1 MGQEKRLGRRTWNS
15 VGFLAVTV
23 TVLLTL
29 VSAWYMVRTPSD
41 NLPFN
46 AIITMVFD
54 ITGMC
59 VCIIL
64 LLTALFD
71 HRMNMA
77 TVYFIALI
85 MLDGLL
91 LFWEFMTWELDGDPE
106 HVLLNKMVNYYVY
119 GFILFILMTYWLYLR
134 QILPIDEDYDRANNA
149 YLFFFLVGMVFIATN
164 PFTDAL
170 FTVDPETGAY
180 ERGDLFWVNY
190 IGPVGMMI
198 LNAYV
203 AYLYCEPA
211 RQKVAV
217 VSYALLPM
225 VAAIAQ
231 LFTYGIGLTCI
242 SLVIATLLMYGNF
255 YVERGHELSSKSA
268 ELMEQNV
275 TMLLSQ
281 IQPYFLYTSIKSIAR
296 IEGNPP
302 ETKEALKDFGKYL
315 KGNLNTITQT
325 APIRFSK
332 EMEHVQTYV
341 GLEKMRFKEKLRIEY
356 NIQSSDF
363 DIPALTLQ
371 MLVEN
376 AIKHG
381 ITIRENGGTV
391 NVLTFDDAD
400 NHVIIVSDNGVGFD
414 TSAPPADDSRS
425 HVGIINIRQR
435 LKEMVD
441 GTLEIDSEIGKG
453 TVATIRIPKNHG
465 TI

>member
-1 MGQEKRLGRRTWNS
+1 MGQEKRLSHRTWNT
-15 VGFLAVTV
+15 VGFLSVAV

-29 VSAWYMVRTPSD
+29 VSAWFMIHASSDGLPS
-41 NLPFN
+41 N

-54 ITGMC
+54 IAGMC

-71 HRMNMA
+71 HRMNLA
-77 TVYFIALI
+77 TVYFIAVI

-91 LFWEFMTWELDGDPE
+91 LFWEFMTWELDGKPE
-106 HVLLNKMVNYYVY
+106 HVVLNKMVNYYVY
-119 GFILFILMTYWLYLR
+119 GFILFTLMTYWLYLR
-134 QILPIDEDYDRANNA
+134 QILVIDQDYERTNSA
-149 YLFFFLVGMVFIATN
+149 YIFFFLIGMVFIATN
-164 PFTDAL
+164 PFTDAV
-170 FTVDPETGAY
+170 FTVDSETGLY
-180 ERGDLFWVNY
+180 ERGDLFWITY
-190 IGPVGMMI
+190 IGPLGMMVI
-198 LNAYV
+198 NAYV
-203 AYLYCEPA
+203 AFTYCEPV

-217 VSYALLPM
+217 VSYALLPLL
-225 VAAIAQ
+225 AAFLQ
-231 LFTYGIGLTCI
+231 LFSYGIGLTCI
-242 SLVIATLLMYGNF
+242 ALVISTLLMYGNF

-268 ELMEQNV
+268 ELQEQNV

-281 IQPYFLYTSIKSIAR
+281 IQPYFLYTSLKSIGR

-302 ETKEALKDFGKYL
+302 ETKEALKDFGRYL

-325 APIRFSK
+325 APIPFVK

-341 GLEKMRFKEKLRIEY
+341 GLEKMRFKEKIRIEY
-356 NIQSSDF
+356 NIHSNDF

-381 ITIRENGGTV
+381 ITIKEEGGTV
-391 NVLTFDDAD
+391 HILTFDDAND
-400 NHVIIVSDNGVGFD
+400 HVIIVSDDGVGFD
-414 TSAPPADDSRS
+414 TSVPPEDETRS

-435 LKEMVD
+435 LKEMLN

-453 TVATIRIPKNHG
+453 TIATVRIPKNPG
-465 TI
+465 I

>member
-1 MGQEKRLGRRTWNS
+1 MGQEKRLSHRTWNT
-15 VGFLAVTV
+15 VGFLSVTV

-29 VSAWYMVRTPSD
+29 VSAWFMVRASSDGLPS
-41 NLPFN
+41 N

-54 ITGMC
+54 IAGMC

-71 HRMNMA
+71 HRMNLA
-77 TVYFIALI
+77 TVYFIAVI

-91 LFWEFMTWELDGDPE
+91 LFWEFMTWELDGKPE
-106 HVLLNKMVNYYVY
+106 HVVLNKMVNYYVY
-119 GFILFILMTYWLYLR
+119 GFILFTLLTYWLYLR
-134 QILPIDEDYDRANNA
+134 QILVIDQDYERTNSA
-149 YLFFFLVGMVFIATN
+149 YIFFFLIGMVFIATN
-164 PFTDAL
+164 PFTDAV
-170 FTVDPETGAY
+170 FTVDSETGLY
-180 ERGDLFWVNY
+180 ERGDLFWVTY
-190 IGPVGMMI
+190 IGPLGMMVI
-198 LNAYV
+198 NAYV
-203 AYLYCEPA
+203 AFTYCEPV

-217 VSYALLPM
+217 VSYALLPLL
-225 VAAIAQ
+225 AAFLQ
-231 LFTYGIGLTCI
+231 LFSYGIGLTCI
-242 SLVIATLLMYGNF
+242 ALVISTLLMYGNF

-268 ELMEQNV
+268 ELQEQNV

-281 IQPYFLYTSIKSIAR
+281 IQPYFLYTSLKSIGR

-302 ETKEALKDFGKYL
+302 ETKEALKEFGRYL

-325 APIRFSK
+325 APIPFVK

-356 NIQSSDF
+356 NIHSSDF

-381 ITIRENGGTV
+381 ITIKEEGGTV
-391 NVLTFDDAD
+391 NILTFDDAND
-400 NHVIIVSDNGVGFD
+400 HVIIVSDNGVGFD
-414 TSAPPADDSRS
+414 TSVPPADETRS

-435 LKEMVD
+435 LKEMLN

-453 TVATIRIPKNHG
+453 TIATVRIPKNPG
-465 TI
+465 I

>member
-1 MGQEKRLGRRTWNS
+1 MGQEKNLGHRTWNTVGYLS
-15 VGFLAVTV
+15 VSV
-23 TVLLTL
+23 TVLLTI
-29 VSAWYMVRTPSD
+29 VSAWYMVGAPR
-41 NLPFN
+41 NELPFN

-91 LFWEFMTWELDGDPE
+91 LFWEFMTWELDGHPDQ
-106 HVLLNKMVNYYVY
+106 VLLNKMVNYYVY

-134 QILPIDEDYDRANNA
+134 QILPIDSDYDRANNA
-149 YLFFFLVGMVFIATN
+149 YIFFFLIGMVFIATT

-170 FTVDPETGAY
+170 FVVDPETGLY

-190 IGPVGMMI
+190 IAPLGMMI
-198 LNAYV
+198 VNAYV

-211 RQKVAV
+211 RQKITVIT
-217 VSYALLPM
+217 YAALPM
-225 VAAIAQ
+225 IAAVAQ
-231 LFTYGIGLTCI
+231 LFSYGIGLTCT

-281 IQPYFLYTSIKSIAR
+281 IQPYFLYTSLRSISR

-302 ETKEALKDFGKYL
+302 ETKDALRDFGKYL

-325 APIRFSK
+325 SPIPFAK
-332 EMEHVQTYV
+332 EMEHVQIYV
-341 GLEKMRFKEKLRIEY
+341 GLEKLRFKEKLRIEY
-356 NIQSSDF
+356 NIHSNDF

-381 ITIRENGGTV
+381 ITIREEGGTV

-400 NHVIIVSDNGVGFD
+400 DHVIIVSDNGVGFD
-414 TSAPPADDSRS
+414 TTVPPADDTRS
-425 HVGIINIRQR
+425 HVGIVNVRQR

-453 TVATIRIPKNHG
+453 TVATVRIPKNHEA
-465 TI
+465 I